1 MRRGLPVHD
10 TGLLQEVCFAGGC
23 ARCLRRFPRRHKG
36 EASPGGGA
44 LLRHGGCGH
53 ALPGQEPVFLRIALH
68 PLLAVPALCGA
79 VRRGP
84 KGERCD
90 QRPRERLRTYPHGAA
105 GSGLL
110 RRLPAH
116 AARRG
121 LCGGGQAASSGAAYS
136 LCTAHCADAG
146 IGSGS
151 GSAGHGASAF
161 TTPVGSALCRQR
173 VGRSRRVVD
182 SVFMGLRCGVCAVS
196 GSKRVAN
203 PLCQPPADAYDQRN
217 HF

>member
-1 MRRGLPVHD
+1 MPAAFPATAQRRSISWRRRAITAWRLWACAARPRTCFPPHCPASS
-10 TGLLQEVCFAGGC
+10 TGSTGT
-23 ARCLRRFPRRHKG
+23 
-36 EASPGGGA
+36 
-44 LLRHGGCGH
+44 
-53 ALPGQEPVFLRIALH
+53 
-68 PLLAVPALCGA
+68 CGA

-116 AARRG
+116 AARRR

-173 VGRSRRVVD
+173 AGRSRRVVD
-182 SVFMGLRCGVCAVS
+182 SVFCGFALRRLRCLWQQARCKPFVS
-196 GSKRVAN
+196 AT
-203 PLCQPPADAYDQRN
+203 C
-217 HF
+217 